1 MTWQRLRSTDS
12 ASRIPGLL
20 RVARPFLI
28 AAHPQVGTCWRHGG
42 SASPEHSGSPHRPNP
57 HNGRRSRARVR
68 GPDPPRP
75 RGSGQLA
82 ACSEPQRCTDASDQA
97 GSGGPSLSAHLAG
110 QRRPLLAPRRS
121 GRGFLG
127 ATMSRLA
134 DDVTRCDD
142 GRHRGWTV
150 DPTRRGL
157 PRGQP
162 HDRAGLRRTTR
173 ATPRRAPPPQVEPYP
188 LTARSRP
195 IGFRVTRFQSFLVC
209 YTARPSFIDDRDAH

>member
-1 MTWQRLRSTDS
+1 MATPPLNRLSVEDS
-12 ASRIPGLL
+12 GTVTGGAALSDRGPPSSRDLPGDMVAAPPPNIPAARTGL
-20 RVARPFLI
+20 
-28 AAHPQVGTCWRHGG
+28 T
-42 SASPEHSGSPHRPNP
+42 P